1 MKSTLFFVLQLLQLV
16 YPDLYRVDTLSDEG
30 AIKEEDENGAE
41 ILIPQPNRLQ
51 LSFEK
56 VSATGKKFREI
67 VYYRPGQLN
76 WKYIMWKFQYY
87 LLFRFYVKSILVFEA
102 PQKVPI

>member
-1 MKSTLFFVLQLLQLV
+1 MVLQLLQLV

-56 VSATGKKFREI
+56 VSATGKNFSCKWLFFREI
-67 VYYRPGQLN
+67 T
-76 WKYIMWKFQYY
+76 
-87 LLFRFYVKSILVFEA
+87 KSNDFT
-102 PQKVPI
+102 

>member
-1 MKSTLFFVLQLLQLV
+1 M

-56 VSATGKKFREI
+56 VSATGTNFRENGFFCEI
-67 VYYRPGQLN
+67 
-76 WKYIMWKFQYY
+76 K
-87 LLFRFYVKSILVFEA
+87 
-102 PQKVPI
+102 

>member
-1 MKSTLFFVLQLLQLV
+1 M

-56 VSATGKKFREI
+56 VSATGKNF
-67 VYYRPGQLN
+67 
-76 WKYIMWKFQYY
+76 
-87 LLFRFYVKSILVFEA
+87 VKMCTDLGS
-102 PQKVPI
+102 PIGST

>member
-1 MKSTLFFVLQLLQLV
+1 M

-67 VYYRPGQLN
+67 VYRPWQLN
-76 WKYIMWKFQYY
+76 WENTMWKLQDF
-87 LLFRFYVKSILVFEA
+87 LPFRFYLKLILVILK
-102 PQKVPI
+102 PQKTAIYPFEQL

>member
-1 MKSTLFFVLQLLQLV
+1 MVSFFGIFHTFSHFFSRNQQFFFVLQLLQLV

-67 VYYRPGQLN
+67 SYRP
-76 WKYIMWKFQYY
+76 
-87 LLFRFYVKSILVFEA
+87 
-102 PQKVPI
+102 